1 MSEIV
6 LETKSLTKQYKN
18 IRAIDDLSFTI
29 KKGRT
34 FGLLGPNGSGK
45 TTTLGILLSVINQTS
60 GSFTWFEE
68 KNSHKQR
75 KRIGA
80 ILEGPHFYE
89 NITAYKNLKLISKIK
104 GVGESQIEKVL
115 KEVDLYNRK
124 DDKFKTYSLGMK
136 QRLAIAS
143 ALLSDPEVLILDE
156 PTNGLDPQGIA
167 DIRELIIKIASTGK
181 TVILAS
187 HLLDE
192 VEKVCDEYLVLKEG
206 KLIHKGKVDQDISN
220 SLVIELA
227 SPDMI
232 KLEEVIKS
240 SSYFISLKHNKN
252 FFEAKFNGNTDFISV
267 ASFLFENKIIISH
280 FLVLKKNL
288 ETQFLE
294 ILEKNV

>member
-6 LETKSLTKQYKN
+6 LKTNKLTKQYRD
-18 IRAIDDLSFTI
+18 IRAIDNLSFTI
-29 KKGRT
+29 RKGTT

-68 KNSHKQR
+68 GNSNKQR

-89 NITAYKNLKLISKIK
+89 NFTAYKNLKLISKIK
-104 GVGESQIEKVL
+104 GVGDNQIERVL

-192 VEKVCDEYLVLKEG
+192 VEKVCNEYLVLKEG
-206 KLIHKGKVDQDISN
+206 KLIHKGKVDQDVTN

-232 KLEEVIKS
+232 KLETVIKS
-240 SSYFISLKHNKN
+240 NPYFISLKHNKN
-252 FFEAKFNGNTDFISV
+252 FFEVKFDGNTDFTLV
-267 ASFLFENKIIISH
+267 ANFLFENKIIISH

-294 ILEKNV
+294 ILEQNV